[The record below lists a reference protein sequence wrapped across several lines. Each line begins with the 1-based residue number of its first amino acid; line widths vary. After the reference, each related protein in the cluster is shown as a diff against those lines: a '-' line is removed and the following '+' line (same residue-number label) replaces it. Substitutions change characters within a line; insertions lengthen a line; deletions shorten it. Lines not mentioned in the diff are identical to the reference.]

1 MRLEIDFAKLLENF
15 DPTLFVIGLVGV
27 SCVYALATIVIMLFL
42 KGSK

>member
-15 DPTLFVIGLVGV
+15 DPTFFVIGLVGI
-27 SCVYALATIVIMLFL
+27 SCIYALATIVIMMFL